1 MVLRNNKRKALN
13 RRRWKRA
20 QISKRTG
27 KPKRQVHL
35 FKRSYYAADIKT
47 SITSLGVAQPASV
60 ASVFAFNLIPNVAE
74 FTALYDQY
82 KITGAKVVLTPALS
96 EGINSPLFGST
107 STLGFSPVNSVIDY
121 DDSTAPTSEAELLEY
136 GSHKQTA
143 PFKKHVRY
151 LKPKVLQ
158 QIYQS
163 SLSTAYRP
171 ISNQWLSTS
180 SSSSV
185 PHYGIKYWISAPNTP
200 SGTAGSMTYK
210 MYVTLYFACKNVK

>member
-20 QISKRTG
+20 AMSKRTG

-47 SITSLGVAQPASV
+47 SISAGGVPAPAAV
-60 ASVFAFNLIPNVAE
+60 ANVFAFNLVPNVAE

-96 EGINSPLFGST
+96 EGINSPLFGTT
-107 STLGFSPVNSVIDY
+107 STLGFSPVNSIIDY
-121 DDSTAPTSEAELLEY
+121 DDSSVPTSEAELLEY

-158 QIYQS
+158 QIYLS
-163 SLSTAYRP
+163 ALSTAYRP
-171 ISNQWLSTS
+171 ISDQWLSTS
-180 SSSSV
+180 SSSAV
-185 PHYGIKYWISAPNTP
+185 PHYGLKYWISAPNAP
-200 SGTAGSMTYK
+200 AGTAAQMTYK
-210 MYVTLYFACKNVK
+210 LYITLYFACKNVK